1 MTAKKFHHRH
11 ERFGDQL
18 LTALTILLSVLLFVA
33 APLQANGVLP
43 APLFGLFFGLV
54 LIPAGFFVSG
64 NRLAV
69 VLILVAMVLVVVAAV
84 MGWRQ
89 PSVTD
94 KLLDAVAWLI
104 AGLTLSA
111 IVARAVFAAGKVSFH
126 RIVGG
131 VLLYLTIG
139 QIFAGLTG
147 LVTLLEPNAVTNL
160 EPLNN
165 NFVGNLI
172 YFSFATLT
180 TTGYGD
186 IVPLH
191 PYARSLANIEAVI
204 GQLYPA
210 TLLAR
215 LVTLELKSRHDA

>member
-1 MTAKKFHHRH
+1 MTAGKSHH
-11 ERFGDQL
+11 ERLGDQL
-18 LTALTILLSVLLFVA
+18 LTALTILLSSSCLWPLRCRRTEVLS
-33 APLQANGVLP
+33 

-54 LIPAGFFVSG
+54 LIPAGFIVSG

-69 VLILVAMVLVVVAAV
+69 VLMLVAMALVVVAVV

-89 PSVTD
+89 PSVMD

-111 IVARAVFAAGKVSFH
+111 VVARAVFAPGKITFH
-126 RIVGG
+126 RIIGG
-131 VLLYLTIG
+131 VLLYLIIG
-139 QIFAGLTG
+139 QIFAGLFG
-147 LVTLLEPNAVTNL
+147 LVTLLEPNAVTNI

-172 YFSFATLT
+172 YFSLVTLT

-186 IVPLH
+186 IVPVH

-204 GQLYPA
+204 GELYPA

-215 LVTLELKSRHDA
+215 LVTLELKSRYDA